1 MDGCGGLLI
10 VLVAILFLTGTIN
23 GLVVL
28 VRLFARAVEAPS
40 QPVPAK
46 QCVECGGRRFR
57 PDGHCADCGASQT
70 AKDGGE
76 SDAIVWESA
85 KRELRRLHN
94 RGLLPRNRLDEM
106 LHVLAAER
114 DNELLRESVEA
125 VEPAEV
131 EGVGVG
137 CPEFNFPSEV
147 DRTPETSRGKLNSG
161 HPTPSIA
168 EEPLEITSFAEAVE
182 LESLAAAPAG
192 SRIRENSGVNQAD
205 SRILTN
211 SATSAAAER
220 PEKRD
225 WGKLL
230 QAFMEE
236 KNIRWG
242 ELLSGMLIVGSAI
255 GLVISLWS
263 TLQKSIPYFPALLFM
278 LATAAIHGAGLYT
291 LRRWKLQSTSR
302 GLLLISTLL
311 IPLNFLAAIAL
322 STTDAGMEQRP
333 ITDPLYLAAVCIGSV
348 CYGLIAL
355 SSGRVFRK
363 GYWWALW
370 LAVMVPSLS
379 QLVIARLAAPDLTTE
394 FVNFLAALATAGFLA
409 AMVVQLQLAANGR
422 HFPKRRADQTFQ
434 MLGIGLF
441 SLLMAFGLLLS
452 KTGNVLETLAAISPV
467 VSVVAVLLTSA
478 GLIVHHRAE
487 SAALAT
493 TRTAG
498 TAVTLTGAS
507 FMLASL
513 SFAWPKPELL
523 IAVGLVDVVALTAM
537 AFSARLPAL
546 HLPAIAAAA
555 LTALTSL
562 HWWQD
567 NIHTGGDSHRLLID
581 ALLMGRSSLLLLGVA
596 GLCLLLSTRW
606 KKMDLAEDARYYLLG
621 AAGLAGVGV
630 LVAYYA
636 GFISGRDAEWTTP
649 VFALAA
655 VGFLLAGRIVRQP
668 WVAVGGAAVL
678 FTAFY
683 HLVRFNPPVA
693 QWLSDREL
701 LPVMPFVLS
710 ALLTATVTAVWAFVD
725 VRSDRLQPVDVRSDR
740 LQPVKGPAEAGHY
753 EPAALCGIA
762 LFASGITLPRLLSVE
777 ADQLAAHSGYLF
789 WFAGLWGLAAATMRH
804 RFAMIGAQVV
814 SLPAVAFAAAAFVQ
828 TLGSWDGDFGDPR
841 HWQIQVGTLAVWC
854 LLWTLARW
862 IAVGR
867 RAAAAL
873 LGAGEPNLDHA
884 VVGGLVVVIAGL
896 CMAGALP
903 GLAAEFRYIP
913 GISENPRDVTSAD
926 SLAMLELVG
935 LAIAVAFA
943 AAVATSKRL
952 AVPAIIGGAAAAM
965 FVLVIFPTLAARA
978 VAPGDPTHAAQ
989 FGPSLWIVLG
999 LVTAGVAATFWER
1012 VSTAAVCGLVLLGA
1026 LVPLLIAAHFAEA
1039 PTAATVLRWGLAAY
1053 AVVAFAAL
1061 ARRTV
1066 FQTVRQAGR
1075 PTGHPDAQSPSNA
1088 SQSHGRLEKP
1098 SYGEAATSTAIVVT
1112 VFPLLAFT
1120 LFTTTFLFNSASLPI
1135 AAADVWVGFRS
1146 LGWSN
1151 AAPLWVLA
1159 ALCLAL
1165 AARERKPAFAIAASL
1180 FIQLGVTLLFV
1191 LPLWQSGTG
1200 LSGPAF
1206 AELIQWN
1213 AVGLGVCTLLWM
1225 APPVG
1230 QAFQPDRTAVQLQSD
1245 QNHPV
1250 RLESLTYSAFGVQL
1264 ALTTVVTAGLSLWA
1278 AVAIIASPDQ
1288 LAPLVAQLGDW
1299 KSFVAFALAATA
1311 IALSHPRDFGKSL
1324 GCDPRRIDG
1333 LAVSLLM
1340 VVPLLAAAA
1349 GRLEIADAWRTYH
1362 VLTAG
1367 WTIGLLALTAFAW
1380 RLEVGG
1386 RRSEHPSSFNFHPS
1400 SLLTWALA
1408 FATVVVFLGL
1418 RAQWGDP
1425 QRPSWLV
1432 GTAAAAA
1439 LCTAAF
1445 GLVRRSQPLAY
1456 LSTGLVLLATTAA
1469 LSHPWI
1475 GLAAPPTGITYQ
1487 TVVFWN
1493 LIALSL
1499 AGLVWLFVD
1508 VVRSGLG
1515 SGVQNSIFRA
1525 QSQVTEHS
1533 QRKIEFWT
1541 PDPLQLD
1548 PRLEIIPLH
1557 HTAAGIGLLLA
1568 GMFAVVLLFLRA
1580 EASPE
1585 VVEQLLPMASP
1596 LGWGVVAGVA
1606 ALLLASLWD
1615 RRATHAVPGLY
1626 VMGLIAS
1633 LTALDAFDLSLRNVW
1648 LGIGGIA
1655 AAYTLATGMLWWQR
1669 GRLSQLG
1676 RRLGLPE
1683 EQRTNAA
1690 TGAWL
1695 PVANVGLA
1703 ALAIVVHF
1711 WVVLT
1716 FADDRLRLGAGLA
1729 TALLVPA
1736 FACLAQE
1743 KRGVAFRFLTLTAAV
1758 VAALQVVWS
1767 FSPAELTEA
1776 VWLERMIR
1784 LLEVAS
1790 VATLLYA
1797 LGSLKLLKPASDWG
1811 SSLRNVA
1818 VATGGLALAALL
1830 LVLTMEATLFPPKQV
1845 PITTPQIVV
1854 VSVILVGLAA
1864 GLIVLAV
1871 LPGRDPLR
1879 LSERG
1884 RMLYVYAAEVVASLL
1899 FLHIYLTK
1907 PALFHGYLRPYWE
1920 FIVLGIAFA
1929 GAGLGEWFQRRKL
1942 AVLAEPLQRTGAFL
1956 PLLPAI
1962 AFWADPR
1969 LFDRYSTILFIA
1981 GLLYVVLAMWRQSFR
1996 YAVAAAFVGNMALW
2010 VLFYHHG
2017 YDFVKRP
2024 QLWLI
2029 PPALSVL
2036 VAGQLNRNRL
2046 SEAQLAALR
2055 YICVTLIYVS
2065 STGEMFISGAGR
2077 SWLHPMVLATLAV
2090 IGVLAGML
2098 MRVRAFLYLGSS
2110 FLFLSIVSMV
2120 WHAAQ
2125 AIDRVWPWWVFGLV
2139 MGVVLLVFFGV
2150 FEKKR
2155 NEVLRVFGRLKEWE
2169 R

>member
-10 VLVAILFLTGTIN
+10 ALLVVLFLAGTIN
-23 GLVVL
+23 GFVVL
-28 VRLFARAVEAPS
+28 IRLFARAVEAPAAPES
-40 QPVPAK
+40 TK
-46 QCVECGGRRFR
+46 RCIECGGRRFR
-57 PDGHCADCGASQT
+57 SDGHCADCGASQET
-70 AKDGGE
+70 KDAPG
-76 SDAIVWESA
+76 SNQAVWESA
-85 KRELRRLHN
+85 KRELRRLHH
-94 RGLLPRNRLDEM
+94 RGLLPRERLDE
-106 LHVLAAER
+106 LFRVLDVER
-114 DNELLRESVEA
+114 DNELLRESVDA
-125 VEPAEV
+125 VEPAEPDAEFLRDIV
-131 EGVGVG
+131 LPADR
-137 CPEFNFPSEV
+137 PEPA
-147 DRTPETSRGKLNSG
+147 RPA
-161 HPTPSIA
+161 A
-168 EEPLEITSFAEAVE
+168 EEPLEITSFAEPVE
-182 LESLAAAPAG
+182 LETPPA
-192 SRIRENSGVNQAD
+192 SRTLGASGT
-205 SRILTN
+205 L
-211 SATSAAAER
+211 SAGP
-220 PEKRD
+220 PEQRD

-263 TLQKSIPYFPALLFM
+263 TLKDSIPYFPALLFM

-322 STTDAGMEQRP
+322 STAEAGTQQRP
-333 ITDPLYLAAVCIGSV
+333 ITDPLYLAAVCIGSLG
-348 CYGLIAL
+348 YGLIAF

-363 GYWWALW
+363 QMWWAMW

-379 QLVIARLAAPDLTTE
+379 QLVIARLAGPDLTTE
-394 FVNFLAALATAGFLA
+394 FVNVLAILPTAGFLA
-409 AMVVQLQLAANGR
+409 AMVVQLQLASNGR
-422 HFPKRRADQTFQ
+422 HFPKRRANQTFQ
-434 MLGIGLF
+434 LLGIGLF

-452 KTGNVLETLAAISPV
+452 KTGNVTGTLAAISPV
-467 VSVVAVLLTSA
+467 VSIVAVLLTCT
-478 GLIVHHRAE
+478 GLIVHHRCE

-523 IAVGLVDVVALTAM
+523 VAVGLVDMVALTAM

-567 NIHTGGDSHRLLID
+567 NIHTGGDSHRMLID

-596 GLCLLLSTRW
+596 GLCLLLSTQW
-606 KKMDLAEDARYYLLG
+606 KKRDLAEDSRYYLLG

-636 GFISGRDAEWTTP
+636 GFVSGRDAEWTTP

-655 VGFLLAGRIVRQP
+655 VGFLLAGRIIRWP
-668 WVAVGGAAVL
+668 WFAVGGAAVL

-683 HLVRFNPPVA
+683 HLVQFNPPVE
-693 QWLSDREL
+693 QWLSDNDL
-701 LPVMPFVLS
+701 LPVMPFVMS
-710 ALLTATVTAVWAFVD
+710 ALLTASVTAVWAFVVWVRGED
-725 VRSDRLQPVDVRSDR
+725 VREESEA
-740 LQPVKGPAEAGHY
+740 AEGR
-753 EPAALCGIA
+753 PTLMAAVIAPLCGIA
-762 LFASGITLPRLLSVE
+762 LFASGITLPRLLGVE
-777 ADQLAAHSGYLF
+777 ADQLVEHSAYLF
-789 WFAGLWGLAAATMRH
+789 WVTGLWGLAAVTMRH
-804 RFAMIGAQVV
+804 RFAMIGAQAV
-814 SLPAVAFAAAAFVQ
+814 SLPAVAFAAAAFTQ
-828 TLGSWDGDFGDPR
+828 TLGWWDHDFGDPR

-854 LLWTLARW
+854 LLWTLARR
-862 IAVGR
+862 IAAR
-867 RAAAAL
+867 HRAAAEL
-873 LGAGEPNLDHA
+873 LGTGELNLDHA
-884 VVGGLVVVIAGL
+884 VVAGLVVAVAGL
-896 CMAGALP
+896 CMASALP
-903 GLAAEFRYIP
+903 GLAAEFQQLPVVRD
-913 GISENPRDVTSAD
+913 NPIARPTPAD

-952 AVPAIIGGAAAAM
+952 ASPAILGGAAAAM
-965 FVLVIFPTLAARA
+965 CVLVIFPTLAAHA
-978 VAPGDPTHAAQ
+978 VAPGDPIHAAQ
-989 FGPSLWIVLG
+989 FGASLWLVLG
-999 LVTAGVAATFWER
+999 LVAAGVAATFWER

-1026 LVPLLIAAHFAEA
+1026 LVPLLLAAQFAET
-1039 PTAATVLRWGLAAY
+1039 PTAATLLRWGLAAY
-1053 AVVAFAAL
+1053 AVVAFAACMQQRRIDAVL
-1061 ARRTV
+1061 ARIGCRGIE
-1066 FQTVRQAGR
+1066 AGQDLR
-1075 PTGHPDAQSPSNA
+1075 
-1088 SQSHGRLEKP
+1088 R
-1098 SYGEAATSTAIVVT
+1098 EAATSSVIVVT

-1120 LFTTTFLFNSASLPI
+1120 MLSAGLLFNDVSLPI

-1165 AARERKPAFAIAASL
+1165 AWPMLPASARKLAASATWPARERKPAFAITASL
-1180 FIQLGVTLLFV
+1180 FIQLGVSLLYV
-1191 LPLWQSGTG
+1191 LPVWQSGTG
-1200 LSGPAF
+1200 LNGPAF

-1213 AVGLGVCTLLWM
+1213 AVGLSACTLLWM

-1230 QAFQPDRTAVQLQSD
+1230 QAFQPDRTVSKLQSEND
-1245 QNHPV
+1245 RPV
-1250 RLESLTYSAFGVQL
+1250 RLESLTHGAFGVQL
-1264 ALTTVVTAGLSLWA
+1264 ALTTAVTAALSLWA
-1278 AVAIIASPDQ
+1278 AVAIIASPDE
-1288 LAPLVAQLGDW
+1288 LAPLVVQLGDW
-1299 KSFVAFALAATA
+1299 KSFAAFALTATA
-1311 IALSHPRDFGKSL
+1311 IVLSL
-1324 GCDPRRIDG
+1324 RRVFADGRAGTESGPYSVG

-1349 GRLEIADAWRTYH
+1349 GRLEIADTWRTYH

-1367 WTIGLLALTAFAW
+1367 WTIGLLALTALAW
-1380 RLEVGG
+1380 RSEGGG
-1386 RRSEHPSSFNFHPS
+1386 RRAENPSSFILHPSSVLS
-1400 SLLTWALA
+1400 WAMA
-1408 FATVVVFLGL
+1408 FAAIVVFLGL
-1418 RAQWGDP
+1418 RAQWDDP
-1425 QRPSWLV
+1425 QRPWWLV

-1445 GLVRRSQPLAY
+1445 GLLRRSQPFAY
-1456 LSTGLVLLATTAA
+1456 LSTGFVLLATTAA

-1493 LIALSL
+1493 LVALSA
-1499 AGLVWLFVD
+1499 AGLVWLFVE
-1508 VVRSGLG
+1508 VVR
-1515 SGVQNSIFRA
+1515 
-1525 QSQVTEHS
+1525 
-1533 QRKIEFWT
+1533 QRTSNES
-1541 PDPLQLD
+1541 LD
-1548 PRLEIIPLH
+1548 SRLEIIPLH

-1568 GMFAVVLLFLRA
+1568 GLFAVMLLFLRA
-1580 EASPE
+1580 EANPE
-1585 VVEQLLPMASP
+1585 VFEQLLPMSSP
-1596 LGWGVVAGVA
+1596 LGWGVIAGVA
-1606 ALLLASLWD
+1606 VLLLASLWD
-1615 RRATHAVPGLY
+1615 RRATHAIPGLY
-1626 VMGLIAS
+1626 VMGLVAS

-1676 RRLGLPE
+1676 SRLSVPE
-1683 EQRTNAA
+1683 ELRTNTT
-1690 TGAWL
+1690 TGSWL

-1703 ALAIVVHF
+1703 ALATMIHF

-1716 FADDRLRLGAGLA
+1716 FEDDRLRLGAGLA

-1736 FACLAQE
+1736 FACLAQA
-1743 KRGVAFRFLTLTAAV
+1743 KRGAAFRFLTLSAAV
-1758 VAALQVVWS
+1758 VAAVQIVWS

-1776 VWLERMIR
+1776 AWLERMIR

-1797 LGSLKLLKPASDWG
+1797 LGSLKLVPKLQLGNEAGDWG
-1811 SSLRNVA
+1811 SSLRNVS
-1818 VATGGLALAALL
+1818 VTTGGLALATL
-1830 LVLTMEATLFPPKQV
+1830 LVVLGMETAIVLRRDVVQITDPQV
-1845 PITTPQIVV
+1845 IV
-1854 VSVILVGLAA
+1854 VSVILVGLSA

-1879 LSERG
+1879 LSERD

-1907 PALFHGYLRPYWE
+1907 PEFFTGVMKPYWE

-1956 PLLPAI
+1956 PLLPAL
-1962 AFWADPR
+1962 AAWVTYPVVAY
-1969 LFDRYSTILFIA
+1969 DRYSLVLFIA
-1981 GLLYVVLAMWRQSFR
+1981 GLLYVMLAMWRQSFR
-1996 YAVAAAFVGNMALW
+1996 YAVAAACVGNLALW
-2010 VLFYHHG
+2010 SLYYHG
-2017 YDFVKRP
+2017 GIMLDKQP

-2036 VAGQLNRNRL
+2036 VAGQLNRRRL
-2046 SEAQLAALR
+2046 SEAQLTALR

-2077 SWLHPMVLATLAV
+2077 SPWHPMVLATLSI
-2090 IGVLAGML
+2090 IGVMAGML

-2125 AIDRVWPWWVFGLV
+2125 AIDKVWPWWVFGLV
-2139 MGVVLLVFFGV
+2139 MGVVLLVLFGV